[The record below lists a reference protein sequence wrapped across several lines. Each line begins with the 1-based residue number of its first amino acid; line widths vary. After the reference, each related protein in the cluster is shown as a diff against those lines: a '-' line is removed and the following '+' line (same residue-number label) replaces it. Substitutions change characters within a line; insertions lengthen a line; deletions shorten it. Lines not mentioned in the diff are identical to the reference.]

1 MAAYPDEARVDQIHR
16 ELMPYLLEQAYVI
29 QLPAPYGYRF
39 WWPWVKNYSGEA
51 SVGFYNVGNYSKY
64 AWIDQELKKSMG
76 Y

>member
-1 MAAYPDEARVDQIHR
+1 ARVDQIHR

-39 WWPWVKNYSGEA
+39 WWPWVQNYSGEA

-64 AWIDQELKKSMG
+64 VWIDQELKESMG